1 MYSYDSQQACS
12 RDVALRDKAEE
23 KFIDTLT
30 SLSSKNF
37 RVTRTFS
44 KEMINYHI
52 HVYNMI

>member
-12 RDVALRDKAEE
+12 RDVALRDKAKE

-30 SLSSKNF
+30 PLSSKNF
-37 RVTRTFS
+37 RVTFS
-44 KEMINYHI
+44 KEVINYHI